1 MISKSFRPLLR
12 HLACGAALLVVVP
25 AAQVQ
30 AQDLAPAEN
39 ASALLADNSAS
50 VAVVIG
56 NKDYRQTVPVDF
68 AHNDAEAMR
77 DYLVGTLGFREQN
90 VILLQDAT
98 LSEMVQV
105 FGSETQP
112 QGGRL
117 WRSVEPDASNVWV
130 FYSGHGVPDMGSGEP
145 FLLPADGDPNS
156 PTSGFSL
163 DTLYRNLALVK
174 ERVGEGREVIVMID
188 ACFTGETG
196 RGESLLA
203 VSAPGFVPAAPR
215 SGDGLVKL
223 VATSGAAPAN
233 WDEELGLGLF
243 TSRFLMGVGGLADN
257 EGPVEW
263 DALGAY
269 LSESVEAAARRD
281 SGRPQVPEITQA
293 AFALPRGEPVA
304 PVAEAV
310 ALARDDA
317 SWEAAREAFTADR
330 AMLERYVAECEAC
343 SHRDEAL
350 LMLASGSEG
359 EAREAD
365 RAEWE
370 RLSALG
376 DYRTYLDGCGAV
388 CAYRDVAETY
398 LFAGD
403 PSQDPRVA
411 RCDALAAGV
420 TDLDRP
426 EGVQGVPF
434 DRLDGQAALTACEEA
449 VRAYPDERRLHAQLG
464 RALDRLGRY
473 DEAMAAYQQGVD
485 LGSMSALSG
494 IAVLHE
500 NGEGVP
506 PSPEAAFPL
515 YLEAAEGGN
524 VTAMTNAARMLEYG
538 RGTSQ
543 DVAAA
548 VAWYQRAAEA
558 GDTFSMTKLVPYYV
572 EGGPGIEQDPAAG
585 FALFQKAIDGGD
597 PMAMATVAVLI
608 DNGFGEWFPD
618 RDAPGLVLDA
628 LSKGEPGLSAVVATT
643 AGPQQLSTD
652 TVRTVQETVTE
663 SGHYEG
669 ALDGTFNPLF
679 IRALDAYARSTSSQ
693 GG

>member
-1 MISKSFRPLLR
+1 MIPSWFRLLPR
-12 HLACGAALLVVVP
+12 HLACGVALLLAAPAAL
-25 AAQVQ
+25 AQSE
-30 AQDLAPAEN
+30 APPEAPAEG

-68 AHNDAEAMR
+68 AHNDAAAMR
-77 DYLVGTLGFREQN
+77 DYLVGTLGFREEN

-105 FGSETQP
+105 FGSEAQP
-112 QGGRL
+112 QAGRL
-117 WRSVEPDASNVWV
+117 WRAVEPGASNVWV
-130 FYSGHGVPDMGSGEP
+130 FYSGHGVPDMGSGQP

-156 PTSGFSL
+156 PASGFPL

-174 ERVGEGREVIVMID
+174 ERVGEGREVVVMID

-243 TSRFLMGVGGLADN
+243 TSRFLMGAGGLADS

-269 LSESVEAAARRD
+269 LAESVEAAARRD
-281 SGRPQVPEITQA
+281 SGRPQVPEITPA
-293 AFALPRGEPVA
+293 ALLLPPGEPVA

-310 ALARDDA
+310 ALGRDEA
-317 SWEAAREAFTADR
+317 AWEAARGSR
-330 AMLERYVAECEAC
+330 AALERYVAECDGC
-343 SHRDEAL
+343 GHRDEAL
-350 LMLASGSEG
+350 LLLASGSED

-376 DYRTYLDGCGAV
+376 DHQAYLDGCGAV
-388 CAYRDVAETY
+388 CAYRDVAQAY
-398 LFAGD
+398 LSAGD
-403 PSQDPRVA
+403 PSKDPRVA
-411 RCDALAAGV
+411 RCDALAASM

-426 EGVQGVPF
+426 EGVAGVPF
-434 DRLDGQAALTACEEA
+434 DRLDGHAALAACEEA
-449 VRAYPDERRLHAQLG
+449 VRAFPDERRLHAQVG

-473 DEAMAAYQQGVD
+473 GEAMEAYQRGAD
-485 LGSMSALSG
+485 MGSMSALGG

-506 PSPEAAFPL
+506 PSPETAFPL

-538 RGTSQ
+538 RGTTQ

-548 VAWYQRAAEA
+548 IQWYQRAAEA

-572 EGGPGIEQDPAAG
+572 EGGPGIEQDPEAG
-585 FALFQKAIDGGD
+585 FALFQKAIEGGD

-608 DNGFGEWFPD
+608 DNGFGEWFPG
-618 RDAPGLVLDA
+618 RDAPGLVLEA
-628 LSKGEPGLSAVVATT
+628 LSTGEPGLSAVVATT
-643 AGPQQLSTD
+643 AGPQQLSPG
-652 TVRTVQETVTE
+652 TVRAVQEAVTA
-663 SGHYEG
+663 SGHYDGEIDG
-669 ALDGTFNPLF
+669 AFNPLF

-693 GG
+693 IDG